1 MFLME
6 KRAVV
11 LALALT
17 LPLLLYGIPYAYAA
31 STQSTYVMRGNFPVI
46 NSGATGFVTIQCA
59 SPTDF
64 TQHYSVSNPEQFP
77 VSSVQIV
84 NSAGLT
90 ANNGEN
96 PNGWFIAVHN
106 LSGGA
111 TFTITAQIICQSP
124 LTLVAGIGVP
134 EFGSLYVAIALG
146 ALVYFMLAR
155 HFTTRRPSTVST
167 QVKA

>member
-1 MFLME
+1 ME

-11 LALALT
+11 LSLALT

-31 STQSTYVMRGNFPVI
+31 STQSTYVVRATFPI
-46 NSGATGFVTIQCA
+46 MTAGATGFVFIQCA
-59 SPTDF
+59 SPSDF

-77 VSSVQIV
+77 VNNVFTI
-84 NSAGLT
+84 NSAGIKT
-90 ANNGEN
+90 NTGDN
-96 PNGWFIAVHN
+96 PNGWFIVVHN
-106 LSGGA
+106 LTTGSA
-111 TFTITAQIICQSP
+111 FTIQAEIICQSP

-155 HFTTRRPSTVST
+155 HFARRPSTVSA
-167 QVKA
+167 QLKA